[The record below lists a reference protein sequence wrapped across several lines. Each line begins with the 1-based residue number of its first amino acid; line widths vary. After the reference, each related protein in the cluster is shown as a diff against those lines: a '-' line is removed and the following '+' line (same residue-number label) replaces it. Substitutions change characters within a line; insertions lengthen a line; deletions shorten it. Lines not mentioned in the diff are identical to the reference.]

1 MRGMAVATPTI
12 GIVAGEASGDLLGA
26 HLIQALREHVP
37 QARFVGI
44 GGPRMQAAGMQVL
57 FAMDKLAVR
66 GYVEVLRHYLEI
78 VGIRRQITKHFLREP
93 PACFIGVDAPD
104 FNLDLELRL
113 KSAGIPTVHYVSPS
127 IWAWRGRRIH
137 KIKRA
142 VTKVLTLFPFEA
154 RFYEEARI
162 PVAYVGHPL
171 ADMLG
176 DFPGMQAARRQLHL
190 PAAARVVALL
200 PGSRVSELEQMA
212 ELFVA
217 TAVKIAAAVPDVLFL
232 APLVTRETRELFEA
246 ALYRRETPS
255 FNVTI
260 LFGHAHDA
268 MAAADVV
275 LVASGT
281 ATLEA
286 ALLKRP
292 MVITY
297 KMPRI
302 SWWIMKYRRYQPYV
316 GLPNILAGE
325 LLVPE
330 FLQDDATPENLAQAV
345 LNLLSDATVRSR
357 LETRFSSMLGE
368 LRQNTAQKV
377 AAALLPML
385 SGGTV

>member
-1 MRGMAVATPTI
+1 MGDTAAATPTV

-26 HLIQALREHVP
+26 HLIEVVRKHLP

-44 GGPRMQAAGMQVL
+44 GGPKMQAAGMHIL
-57 FAMDKLAVR
+57 FRMEKLAVR
-66 GYVEVLRHYLEI
+66 GYIEVLRHYFEI
-78 VGIRRQITKHFLREP
+78 VGIRRRITEHFLREP

-104 FNLDLELRL
+104 FNLDLELKL

-127 IWAWRGRRIH
+127 IWAWRGGRIR

-142 VTKVLTLFPFEA
+142 VTKMLTLFPFEA
-154 RFYEEARI
+154 PLYEQAQI

-171 ADMLG
+171 AGMLG

-190 PAAARVVALL
+190 PTAARVIALL

-212 ELFVA
+212 DLFVA
-217 TAVKIAAAVPDVLFL
+217 TAIEIAAAVSDVLFL
-232 APLVTRETRELFEA
+232 VPLVSRETRELFEA
-246 ALYRRETPS
+246 AVYRHEAQS
-255 FNVTI
+255 LSVTI
-260 LFGHAHDA
+260 LFGHAHEA

-297 KMPRI
+297 QVPRM
-302 SWWIMKYRRYQPYV
+302 SWWIMKHQGYQPYV

-325 LLVPE
+325 FVVPE
-330 FLQDDATPENLAQAV
+330 FLQDEATPGNLEQAV

-357 LETRFSSMLGE
+357 LEIRFSSMLDE
-368 LRQNTAQKV
+368 LRQNTAQKL
-377 AAALLPML
+377 AAALLPIL
-385 SGGTV
+385 RGGIE

>member
-1 MRGMAVATPTI
+1 MRGIAVATPTI

-57 FAMDKLAVR
+57 FPMEKLAVR

-78 VGIRRQITKHFLREP
+78 VGIRRQITKHFLQEP

-104 FNLDLELRL
+104 FNLDLELKL

-142 VTKVLTLFPFEA
+142 VTKMLTLFPFEA
-154 RFYEEARI
+154 RLYEEARI

-176 DFPGMQAARRQLHL
+176 DFPGMQAARRRLHL
-190 PAAARVVALL
+190 PAAARIVALL

-217 TAVKIAAAVPDVLFL
+217 TAAKIAAAVPNVLFL
-232 APLVTRETRELFEA
+232 APLVSRETRELFEA
-246 ALYRRETPS
+246 ALYGREAAS
-255 FNVTI
+255 LNVTI

-302 SWWIMKYRRYQPYV
+302 SWWIMKHRRYQPYV

-325 LLVPE
+325 FVVPE
-330 FLQDDATPENLAQAV
+330 FLQDDATPDNLAQAV

-385 SGGTV
+385 SGGTE

>member
-1 MRGMAVATPTI
+1 MHGMTVSTPTI

-26 HLIQALREHVP
+26 HLIQTLREHVP

-44 GGPRMQAAGMQVL
+44 GGPKMQTAGMQIL
-57 FAMDKLAVR
+57 FPMEKLSVR
-66 GYVEVLRHYLEI
+66 GYVEVVRHYFEI
-78 VGIRRQITKHFLREP
+78 VGIRARVTECFLRQP
-93 PACFIGVDAPD
+93 PALFIGVDAPD
-104 FNLDLELRL
+104 FNLDLELKL

-142 VTKVLTLFPFEA
+142 VTKMLTLFPFET
-154 RFYEEARI
+154 RLYEEARV

-171 ADMLG
+171 ADLLG
-176 DFPGMQAARRQLHL
+176 DFPGRHAARKQLHV
-190 PAAARVVALL
+190 PAAARVVTLL

-217 TAVKIAAAVPDVLFL
+217 TAIEIAAAVPEVLFL
-232 APLVTRETRELFEA
+232 APLVSRETRVLLEA
-246 ALYRRETPS
+246 ALTRCGGAS
-255 FNVTI
+255 LNVTI

-297 KMPRI
+297 KMPRL
-302 SWWIMKYRRYQPYV
+302 SWWIMKHQRYQPYV

-325 LLVPE
+325 FVVPE
-330 FLQDDATPENLAQAV
+330 FLQDEATPDNLAQAV
-345 LNLLSDATVRSR
+345 LNLLSDEAVRGR
-357 LETRFSSMLGE
+357 LETRFSGMLGE
-368 LRQNTAQKV
+368 LRQNTAQKL

-385 SGGTV
+385 GFGLK

>member
-1 MRGMAVATPTI
+1 MRNRAAATPTV
-12 GIVAGEASGDLLGA
+12 GIVAGETSGDLLGA
-26 HLIQALREHVP
+26 HLIGAVREHLP

-44 GGPRMQAAGMQVL
+44 GGPKMQAAGMHIL
-57 FAMDKLAVR
+57 FRMEKLAVR
-66 GYVEVLRHYLEI
+66 GYVEVLRHYFEI
-78 VGIRRQITKHFLREP
+78 VEIRRRITRHFLRQP

-104 FNLDLELRL
+104 FNLDLELKL

-127 IWAWRGRRIH
+127 IWAWRGGRIR

-142 VTKVLTLFPFEA
+142 VDKVLTLFPFEA
-154 RFYEEARI
+154 RLYEQAQV

-171 ADMLG
+171 ADLLG
-176 DFPGMQAARRQLHL
+176 DFSGVQAARRQLHL
-190 PAAARVVALL
+190 PAAARVIALL

-212 ELFVA
+212 GLFVA
-217 TAVKIAAAVPDVLFL
+217 TAIAISAAVPDVLFL
-232 APLVTRETRELFEA
+232 APLASRETRERFEA
-246 ALYRRETPS
+246 AVYHHRASSL
-255 FNVTI
+255 NVTV
-260 LFGHAHDA
+260 LFGHAHYA

-292 MVITY
+292 MVIAY
-297 KMPRI
+297 KMPRM
-302 SWWIMKYRRYQPYV
+302 SWWIMKPQRYQPYV

-325 LLVPE
+325 FVVPE
-330 FLQDDATPENLAQAV
+330 FLQDEATPGNLAQAV

-385 SGGTV
+385 SGGME